1 MTSEDIKVKAFDTIL
16 EWSKQLITIASAT
29 IVLSATFVKDIFS
42 DTIVHQGWL
51 FASWILFIFSIVV
64 GILVIGSLA
73 AYLNTGDGSQLDVYK
88 PSIWGTALAQGVF
101 FLCGMGTFL
110 WFVYSNVS
118 AHPIEPSAKK
128 SLYEHLTEEVK
139 KGFEQ
144 TASKADLKQLSD
156 KIDHFEK
163 RVEELRTSVSQAE
176 VRIGKLETELRRQT
190 AKRGQSRKW
199 TSTAKRAKCP

>member
-42 DTIVHQGWL
+42 DTIVYQGWL

-88 PSIWGTALAQGVF
+88 PSIWSTALAQGAL
-101 FLCGMGTFL
+101 FLFGLGTFL

-118 AHPIEPSAKK
+118 AHPIGPSAEK
-128 SLYEHLTEEVK
+128 SSYEQLTEEVK

-144 TASKADLKQLSD
+144 TASKADLKQLND
-156 KIDHFEK
+156 KVDHFEK

-176 VRIGKLETELRRQT
+176 VRIGKLETELRRHT
-190 AKRGQSRKW
+190 AKRGRSRN
-199 TSTAKRAKCP
+199 